1 MVGIT
6 FSRMREYLSS
16 DWGQEI
22 GKILVYNMIIILE

>member
-22 GKILVYNMIIILE
+22 GKLLVDDMILILL